1 METRKRIEELST
13 ELKKQNQDSIARIE
27 DQSKKTLSTTR
38 RVTQRVGSELRQST
52 SKTLS
57 DIGESAK
64 KTVTQAPRMA
74 ISAID
79 PQLGMITDTIGSVVS
94 RSFGFIRSIGQELT
108 GEDQET
114 QKQTQKTQEKISET
128 RETNVEG
135 FDKLNETIEF
145 NFMELLAFLRG
156 QSLEDLERE
165 REEARN
171 QKRLLEAV
179 KDPGQP
185 AVAEDEDSSGFRF
198 LFLGKL
204 KAVGPLLIKV
214 LTPIAAAIGVIGGL
228 LLAAQDQLQLIVR
241 VFRGIAASV
250 ASVGRLFSTI
260 FAPRAIAGTFTGIV
274 GIFRSVVEGVRT
286 AFTALSSGVG
296 AVLTPIRAAV
306 DTVRGFVS
314 SMEGVSRGF
323 QAVRGFLAPLG
334 KTVGNVARA
343 VRLIFVPLRFI
354 LIGFETLRGALDGF
368 KEDGIIGGIQGA
380 ITGFFNG
387 LIGIP
392 ADLITN
398 ALAWVT
404 DRMGFSNAA
413 AALREFSWTDLIGNL
428 ISAPLNLV
436 RNSFSWI
443 KNKFKEFDQAVE
455 RIGESIGEAIRN
467 FFSGLSESI
476 SDLFSSMIG
485 WVKNQFGF
493 NEGEMPS
500 IRDIFIG
507 ILTAPATL
515 LRNAANWIL
524 GKFGLDDDMIPD
536 PKDILMN
543 IIMAPFRILENV
555 RDWIAD
561 KVSGLGAIVSRL
573 IPSPL
578 KRLLGIGDTDDDE
591 ETEEDKVAKEL
602 PNRVN
607 ELADVSRE
615 LLSGTADA
623 IGETASNIR
632 DSVGGFVGGLFGGN
646 DESADDESV
655 EPTTSRGR
663 GRSRGGS
670 DSDVEIATTDL
681 PARVAAARTLER
693 SADERAEAQREADTV
708 PPMQAQPAAQQG
720 GNVNISTTNMSTGII
735 RNRPPAS
742 GTPDNAS
749 DAAFG
754 LSVAP

>member
-1 METRKRIEELST
+1 METGKRIEELST

-114 QKQTQKTQEKISET
+114 QEQTQKTQEKISET

-306 DTVRGFVS
+306 DAVRGFVS
-314 SMEGVSRGF
+314 SMKGVSRGF
-323 QAVRGFLAPLG
+323 QAVRGFLAPLVRIVSG
-334 KTVGNVARA
+334 VAGA
-343 VRLIFVPLRFI
+343 VRLIFVPIRAI

-368 KEDGIIGGIQGA
+368 REDGIIGGIQGA

-413 AALREFSWTDLIGNL
+413 AALREFSWTDLI
-428 ISAPLNLV
+428 
-436 RNSFSWI
+436 
-443 KNKFKEFDQAVE
+443 
-455 RIGESIGEAIRN
+455 
-467 FFSGLSESI
+467 
-476 SDLFSSMIG
+476 SDL
-485 WVKNQFGF
+485 VA
-493 NEGEMPS
+493 
-500 IRDIFIG
+500 
-507 ILTAPATL
+507 L
-515 LRNAANWIL
+515 
-524 GKFGLDDDMIPD
+524 
-536 PKDILMN
+536 
-543 IIMAPFRILENV
+543 PFRILENV

-578 KRLLGIGDTDDDE
+578 KRLLGIGSDDD
-591 ETEEDKVAKEL
+591 ETEEDSVAREL
-602 PNRVN
+602 PDRVTD
-607 ELADVSRE
+607 LANVSRE

-623 IGETASNIR
+623 VGETASNIR
-632 DSVGGFVGGLFGGN
+632 DSVGGFVGGLFGRGN
-646 DESADDESV
+646 DDEDDESV
-655 EPTTSRGR
+655 QVSDRSRR
-663 GRSRGGS
+663 GRSRGN
-670 DSDVEIATTDL
+670 DSTDIESVDT
-681 PARVAAARTLER
+681 PSRVAAARALER
-693 SADERAEAQREADTV
+693 SADERS
-708 PPMQAQPAAQQG
+708 QAQQEAAATPPTQPQRSGQQG
-720 GNVNISTTNMSTGII
+720 GNVNISSTNVSAGVI

-742 GTPDNAS
+742 GAPDNAS

-754 LSVAP
+754 LSMMP

>member
-1 METRKRIEELST
+1 METGKRIEELSS
-13 ELKKQNQDSIARIE
+13 EIRKFNRESNSRVE
-27 DQSKKTLSTTR
+27 DQAQTVLVSVEEGTEKTNQATEKTLSAAR
-38 RVTQRVGSELRQST
+38 RVTQRVGSDLRKST
-52 SKTLS
+52 SKALA

-64 KTVTQAPRMA
+64 KTVSQAPRMA

-79 PQLGMITDTIGSVVS
+79 PQLGMIADKVGPMVS
-94 RSFGFIRSIGQELT
+94 RSFGYIRSIGQELT
-108 GEDQET
+108 GDGTQESEEHE
-114 QKQTQKTQEKISET
+114 KTQERITET
-128 RETNVEG
+128 KETNVEG

-145 NFMELLAFLRG
+145 NFLELLAFLKG
-156 QSLEDLERE
+156 QSLQDLERE
-165 REEARN
+165 REEARD

-179 KDPGQP
+179 KDAGQP

-198 LFLGKL
+198 LLLGKL
-204 KAVGPLLIKV
+204 KVVGTLLIKV

-228 LLAAQDQLQLIVR
+228 LLASRDQLQLIVR

-250 ASVGRLFSTI
+250 SSVGRLFSTI

-286 AFTALSSGVG
+286 AFTALSSGVNV
-296 AVLTPIRAAV
+296 VLTPIRAAV
-306 DTVRGFVS
+306 DAVRGLVS

-334 KTVGNVARA
+334 IIVGNVARA

-368 KEDGIIGGIQGA
+368 KGDGIIGGIRGA

-413 AALREFSWTDLIGNL
+413 AALREFSWTDLISDLVALPFNL
-428 ISAPLNLV
+428 LRGA
-436 RNSFSWI
+436 FGWI
-443 KNKFKEFDQAVE
+443 KNQ
-455 RIGESIGEAIRN
+455 
-467 FFSGLSESI
+467 L
-476 SDLFSSMIG
+476 
-485 WVKNQFGF
+485 GF
-493 NEGEMPS
+493 NEGQMPS
-500 IRDIFIG
+500 IKDIFIG

-524 GKFGLDDDMIPD
+524 GKFSLDDDMIPD
-536 PKDILMN
+536 PKDILMD

-578 KRLLGIGDTDDDE
+578 KNLLGIGSNDD
-591 ETEEDKVAKEL
+591 ETEEDSVAREL
-602 PNRVN
+602 PGRVTD
-607 ELADVSRE
+607 LANVSRE

-623 IGETASNIR
+623 VGETVSNIR
-632 DSVGGFVGGLFGGN
+632 DSVGGFVGGLFGRGN
-646 DESADDESV
+646 DDEDDESV
-655 EPTTSRGR
+655 QLSGRSRR
-663 GRSRGGS
+663 GRSRGN
-670 DSDVEIATTDL
+670 DSTDIESVDM
-681 PARVAAARTLER
+681 PSRVAAARTLER
-693 SADERAEAQREADTV
+693 SADERS
-708 PPMQAQPAAQQG
+708 QAQQEAAATPPTQSQRSGQQG
-720 GNVNISTTNMSTGII
+720 GNVNISSTNVSAGVI

-742 GTPDNAS
+742 GVPDNAS